1 MSTPIVGRIYRIKE
15 EKDRKVV
22 VTQLVVTTGDILVVF
37 AHLFIA
43 SAPRIDSLWLSG
55 FKKSFEL
62 ETEEPY
68 AKPKPTT
75 TGDQSLM
82 EAIRHRDAR
91 ISELHTELQE
101 LQNVN
106 AHLSE
111 RINKSDKTIQAL
123 NLLLGTG
130 ALHPQDAADGARV
143 IAPVTVSNQGVEFGY
158 CWISHE
164 KITGFSAER
173 LNEGDCSLAARKYV
187 DWLRQINIIAGKEE
201 AGK

>member
-1 MSTPIVGRIYRIKE
+1 MSTPVVGRIYRIKD
-15 EKDRKVV
+15 EKHRKVV
-22 VTQLVVTTGDILVVF
+22 VTQLVNTTGDVLVVF
-37 AHLFIA
+37 AHLFAA
-43 SAPRIDSLWLSG
+43 SAPRIDSLWLPG

-68 AKPKPTT
+68 SEPKPTT

-91 ISELHTELQE
+91 ISELHAELQE

-106 AHLSE
+106 AHLAE
-111 RINKSDKTIQAL
+111 RINKSDKTIQAM

-130 ALHPQDAADGARV
+130 TIHPQDVADGARV

-158 CWISHE
+158 CWMSHE
-164 KITGFSAER
+164 KITGFSADH
-173 LNEGDCSLAARKYV
+173 LNSGNCSLAARKYV
-187 DWLRQINIIAGKEE
+187 DWLRQINIVASKEE

>member
-68 AKPKPTT
+68 AKPKENNE
-75 TGDQSLM
+75 LH
-82 EAIRHRDAR
+82 EAVRHRDAR
-91 ISELHTELQE
+91 IAELCAELQE

-106 AHLSE
+106 AHLSD
-111 RINKSDKTIQAL
+111 RINKSDKTIQAM

-187 DWLRQINIIAGKEE
+187 DWLRQINIVASKEE